1 MSFARVSVLSAFLAA
16 FVASTAS
23 TPALAQQTQRLR
35 GEIEK
40 MDGNTLTVKTSEG
53 KDVKVLLDPNYTVSH
68 AVAIKLSDIK
78 PGTFVGIGSV
88 PEGDTLKAAQ
98 VQVFPPD
105 TRASERHGAWS
116 SDPNGLMT
124 NAPATLIVT
133 GQSGDKITLTT
144 KGQSYEITVPPDAPV
159 VRTQAGTKDMVKPGA
174 WIGISNAVD
183 QDGVLLAKAVTVSD
197 DRRYPA
203 R

>member
-1 MSFARVSVLSAFLAA
+1 MSFVRVSVLSAFLAA
-16 FVASTAS
+16 FVTSTAS
-23 TPALAQQTQRLR
+23 MPALAQQALRLR

-40 MDGNTLTVKTSEG
+40 MDGNTLTVKTPEG
-53 KDVKVLLDPNYTVSH
+53 KDAKVILDPNYTVSH

-88 PEGDTLKAAQ
+88 PDGDTLKAAQ

-105 TRASERHGAWS
+105 TKASERHGAWS

-133 GQSGDKITLTT
+133 GQSCDKITLTT
-144 KGQSYEITVPPDAPV
+144 KGQNYEITVPPDAPV

-183 QDGVLLAKAVTVSD
+183 QDGVLLAKAITVSD

>member
-1 MSFARVSVLSAFLAA
+1 MCFTRVSILSAFLAA
-16 FVASTAS
+16 FVAST
-23 TPALAQQTQRLR
+23 PAAAQQAQRLR

-53 KDVKVLLDPNYTVSH
+53 KDVKVMLDPNYTVSH

-78 PGTFVGIGSV
+78 PGTFVGVGSV
-88 PEGDTLKAAQ
+88 PEGDGLKAAQ
-98 VQVFPPD
+98 VQVFAPESK
-105 TRASERHGAWS
+105 ASERHSTWG
-116 SDPNGLMT
+116 SDPNGMMT
-124 NAPATLIVT
+124 NAPATAIVV
-133 GQSGDKITLTT
+133 GQSDGKITLTAN
-144 KGQSYEITVPPDAPV
+144 GQNHEITVPPDAPV
-159 VRTQAGTKDMVKPGA
+159 VRTEAGTKDMVKPGA

-183 QDGVLLAKAVTVSD
+183 QNGVLLAKAVTVSD